1 MINYEQEVKK
11 KRPYACYVY
20 FPASRPHQHHIR
32 LYTGDYPTSLGTSD
46 IDEQS
51 AWQSAYEQLKK
62 EGKI

>member
-20 FPASRPHQHHIR
+20 FAGALEKHHIR
-32 LYTGDYPTSLGTSD
+32 LYTGDYPVSLGTSNKSETD
-46 IDEQS
+46 